1 MVEPRSGAR
10 VLSGAMVGNS
20 KYADRMGKH
29 LNDEIEA
36 ACPIT
41 RAGGTAGQIGAGVG
55 GAVGA
60 AISTG
65 SGKTSSDVAIP
76 QYAWLGVGPQRFTIT
91 KASMMGKPTG
101 DPLAQVSYGDVTQ
114 ALVTEGKMTLRVD
127 LDLSDGRHLTF
138 ESKRLGANKPSVDV
152 IELLRSRC
160 PAAPTSG

>member
-1 MVEPRSGAR
+1 MT
-10 VLSGAMVGNS
+10 GNS
-20 KYADRMGKH
+20 KYADRMGKL
-29 LNDEIEA
+29 LNEQIEA

-41 RAGGTAGQIGAGVG
+41 RAGGTAGQIGTNVG

-65 SGKTSSDVAIP
+65 SGKQTSDVAIP

-101 DPLAQVSYGDVTQ
+101 DPLAQAAYSDVTQ
-114 ALVTEGKMTLRVD
+114 ALVTEGKLTLRVD
-127 LDLSDGRHLTF
+127 LDLRDGSHLVF
-138 ESKRLGANKPSVDV
+138 ETKRLGANKPSVEV

-160 PAAPTSG
+160 PSSS

>member
-1 MVEPRSGAR
+1 MA
-10 VLSGAMVGNS
+10 GNS

-29 LNDEIEA
+29 LNEPIEA

-41 RAGGTAGQIGAGVG
+41 RAGGTVGQIGVGVG

-65 SGKTSSDVAIP
+65 SGKTASDVVIP
-76 QYAWLGVGPQRFTIT
+76 QYAWLGVAPERFSIT

-101 DPLAQVSYGDVTQ
+101 DPLAQVAYGDVTQ
-114 ALVTEGKMTLRVD
+114 ALVTEGKLTLRID
-127 LDLSDGRHLTF
+127 LDLTDGRHITF
-138 ESKRLGANKPSVDV
+138 ETKRQGANKPSVEV

-160 PAAPTSG
+160 PAAPAPG

>member
-1 MVEPRSGAR
+1 MA
-10 VLSGAMVGNS
+10 GNP

-29 LNDEIEA
+29 LNEQIEA

-65 SGKTSSDVAIP
+65 SGKQTSDVAIP
-76 QYAWLGVGPQRFTIT
+76 QFAWLGVGPQRFTIT

-101 DPLAQVSYGDVTQ
+101 DPLAQAAYSEVTQ
-114 ALVTEGKMTLRVD
+114 AVVTEGKLTLRVD
-127 LDLSDGRHLTF
+127 LDLDDGRHVTF
-138 ESKRLGANKPSVDV
+138 ESKRQGANRPSVEV

-160 PAAPTSG
+160 SGAPAAG

>member
-1 MVEPRSGAR
+1 MA
-10 VLSGAMVGNS
+10 GNP

-29 LNDEIEA
+29 LNEQIEA

-65 SGKTSSDVAIP
+65 SGKQTSDVTIP
-76 QYAWLGVGPQRFTIT
+76 QFAWLGVGPQRFTIT

-101 DPLAQVSYGDVTQ
+101 GPLAQADYNEVTQ
-114 ALVTEGKMTLRVD
+114 AVVTEGKLTLRVD
-127 LDLSDGRHLTF
+127 LDLKDGQHVTF
-138 ESKRLGANKPSVDV
+138 ETKRQGANRPSVDV

-160 PAAPTSG
+160 PGAPAAG